1 MCGSSSG
8 LWGLQE
14 GWDQVSSTT
23 TVALASRA
31 VSDTQAMLHKHEFI
45 ASFSLFFCVL
55 FTKGLLCTEHFI
67 LHRLSH
73 LIFISLRK
81 AFLSLLA
88 ILWNYALKWVYLSF
102 SPLCLASL
110 LFITICMSS
119 SDNHFA
125 IFHIFYLGMVLITA
139 SCAMS

>member
-23 TVALASRA
+23 AVALASRA
-31 VSDTQAMLHKHEFI
+31 VSDTQAVLHKHEFI
-45 ASFSLFFCVL
+45 ASFSLFFCVP
-55 FTKGLLCTEHFI
+55 FTKGLLCTGHFI

-102 SPLCLASL
+102 SPLPLASH
-110 LFITICMSS
+110 LFSAICKTS
-119 SDNHFA
+119 SDNLLDFLHF
-125 IFHIFYLGMVLITA
+125 FFLGMILIPA
-139 SCAMS
+139 SYTMP